1 MANHQGTTFECDF
14 RTGCCSRGQSSAQKG
29 QNSKFRWRKAR
40 IKKVITEA
48 QLIHL
53 VNFCGNIATI
63 IYLVLTVD
71 SVVVKT
77 EWEDNMTKLTVE
89 QLIYLL
95 YASAYTEA
103 DTVTKSTVK
112 SYLPSEWKEKAE
124 KIYDSLG
131 SQGLIEQTSKG
142 RFFVTEQGTTALVTN
157 LVTTDYKFD
166 SVKGPKVL
174 NVLLTCIKKA
184 SEVHPQI
191 KPHKEMSFDEFQEKF
206 QALYFEERRQQE
218 LRGVVAIHSDEICH
232 KFREQNPISQDKLS
246 QYFELLKSAGKVFAV
261 DEKGNELIQW
271 VE

>member
-1 MANHQGTTFECDF
+1 MAKQQGATFECDF
-14 RTGCCSRGQSSAQKG
+14 RTGFCSRGQSSAQKG
-29 QNSKFRWRKAR
+29 RNSKFRWRKVR

-48 QLIHL
+48 QPTHL
-53 VNFCGNIATI
+53 VNFCENIATI

-77 EWEDNMTKLTVE
+77 EWEDNMTKLTAE

-103 DTVTKSTVK
+103 NTVTKSTVK
-112 SYLPSEWKEKAE
+112 SYLPSEWKKKAE
-124 KIYDSLG
+124 KIYDALG

-174 NVLLTCIKKA
+174 NILLTCIKKA
-184 SEVHPQI
+184 AEAHSQLRSF
-191 KPHKEMSFDEFQEKF
+191 KEMSFDQFQEQFKS
-206 QALYFEERRQQE
+206 LYFSERKQQS
-218 LRGVVAIHSDEICH
+218 LQGVVAIRKREISRQ
-232 KFREQNPISQDKLS
+232 FIEQNSISPQEFEK
-246 QYFELLKSAGKVFAV
+246 YFEMLKT
-261 DEKGNELIQW
+261 KGEISVIEGREDELIEW
-271 VE
+271 AE